1 MHASSF
7 CRLGL
12 FVAAVLCAAP
22 VLPAQDLATVRARME
37 QRLPSVLALKDR
49 QAVGE
54 NNRGYLE
61 VRGQVGGADQ
71 QVVSDE
77 NSDRRRV
84 YTAIA
89 GQTGS
94 SADEVGR
101 KRAAQLADLARPGH
115 WIQDAAGTWR
125 KK

>member
-1 MHASSF
+1 MNASALF
-7 CRLGL
+7 RLG
-12 FVAAVLCAAP
+12 FFAAAVLCAVPA
-22 VLPAQDLATVRARME
+22 LPAQDLASVRARME
-37 QRLPSVLALKDR
+37 QRLPSILALKDR
-49 QAVGE
+49 QAAGE

-61 VRGQVGGADQ
+61 ARGQVGGADQ
-71 QVVSDE
+71 QVISDE

-94 SADEVGR
+94 TADEVGR

-115 WIQDAAGTWR
+115 WIQDAAGNWR